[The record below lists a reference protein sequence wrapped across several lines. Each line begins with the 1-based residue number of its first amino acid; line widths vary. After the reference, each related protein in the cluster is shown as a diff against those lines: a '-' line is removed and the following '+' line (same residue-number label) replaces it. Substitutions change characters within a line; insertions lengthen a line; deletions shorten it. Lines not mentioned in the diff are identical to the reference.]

1 MGKGRF
7 MCRMCAPWG
16 HDVKRTRCLELRP
29 FAAVS
34 TDVEEGADGVDM
46 DVADDDGEP
55 LQFYVQRRKELLP
68 VSPDEG
74 VSSMPLP
81 DLPPSLKSVKAY
93 LDQAKLRA
101 SDTAA
106 SYLCNL
112 SALQEATA
120 LISKI
125 FGGAKIPKVEEVF
138 IRALEDHVEN
148 QRKTLGDQ
156 SPPVDWPAHLCHR
169 QFERVECAVSMADGR
184 AQLRDKVHE
193 ALVHAGL
200 HAQDER
206 LHPATLFHVLG
217 GGEVVDSLREASTA
231 LEAVAVVVREPIQ
244 FRCSFCYP
252 HCLLGKGTED
262 VSDAEREKAIAE
274 EDNLRDLYYHAFVIS
289 TTPAVWNGSDQRSL
303 VVDIRRRLLPTEDDT
318 ARFDKASR
326 NSAAVNYIW
335 TFWLLRGRGKVPSWI
350 AHGRP
355 ALPPST
361 DSSGG
366 IPTRVVTR
374 SVKMASD
381 RWLKTAKRNE
391 LAALVDNVR
400 DGKGPFIHIEFD
412 GKETVTADVKK
423 ASDTAL
429 DGNGDSKYDVPNDKL
444 VEVVK
449 RITSKGQEFHRLLQ
463 LPEFAEHREK
473 LEQAVKDATVGTKWK
488 AVGRSRPATGNEIEC
503 PALAAALK
511 SKQAVREHEANEK
524 VDVEVKV
531 FSKEEVDTF
540 GLKGRIASDSVIK
553 AGDVYYRQAAYGRQL
568 RTLLAAWTAPAFV
581 CRNGI

>member
-1 MGKGRF
+1 

-55 LQFYVQRRKELLP
+55 LQFYVQRREP
-68 VSPDEG
+68 E
-74 VSSMPLP
+74 
-81 DLPPSLKSVKAY
+81 
-93 LDQAKLRA
+93 
-101 SDTAA
+101 
-106 SYLCNL
+106 
-112 SALQEATA
+112 
-120 LISKI
+120 
-125 FGGAKIPKVEEVF
+125 
-138 IRALEDHVEN
+138 EDHVEN

-200 HAQDER
+200 RAQDER

-217 GGEVVDSLREASTA
+217 GGEVVDSIAAAASTA

-274 EDNLRDLYYHAFVIS
+274 EDNLRDLYYHAFLP
-289 TTPAVWNGSDQRSL
+289 TPAVWNGSDQRSL

-318 ARFDKASR
+318 ARFDKA
-326 NSAAVNYIW
+326 NAE
-335 TFWLLRGRGKVPSWI
+335 L
-350 AHGRP
+350 
-355 ALPPST
+355 
-361 DSSGG
+361 
-366 IPTRVVTR
+366 
-374 SVKMASD
+374 
-381 RWLKTAKRNE
+381 NE

-423 ASDTAL
+423 ASDTVL
-429 DGNGDSKYDVPNDKL
+429 DGNGDFKYDVPNDKL

-488 AVGRSRPATGNEIEC
+488 AVGRSRPATDNEIEC

-511 SKQAVREHEANEK
+511 SKQAVREHEANEP
-524 VDVEVKV
+524 VEV
-531 FSKEEVDTF
+531 FSEEEVDTF

>member
-16 HDVKRTRCLELRP
+16 HDVERTRCLELRP

-55 LQFYVQRRKELLP
+55 LQFYVQRREP
-68 VSPDEG
+68 E
-74 VSSMPLP
+74 
-81 DLPPSLKSVKAY
+81 
-93 LDQAKLRA
+93 
-101 SDTAA
+101 
-106 SYLCNL
+106 
-112 SALQEATA
+112 
-120 LISKI
+120 
-125 FGGAKIPKVEEVF
+125 
-138 IRALEDHVEN
+138 EDHVEN

-200 HAQDER
+200 RAQDER

-217 GGEVVDSLREASTA
+217 GGEVVDSIAAAASTA

-274 EDNLRDLYYHAFVIS
+274 EDNLRDLYYHAFLP
-289 TTPAVWNGSDQRSL
+289 TPVVWNGSDQRSL

-361 DSSGG
+361 DYSGG

-400 DGKGPFIHIEFD
+400 WGKGPFIHIEFD

-429 DGNGDSKYDVPNDKL
+429 DGNGDFKYDVPNDKL

-524 VDVEVKV
+524 VDVEVEV

>member
-93 LDQAKLRA
+93 LDQGKLRA

-184 AQLRDKVHE
+184 AQLRNKVHE

-200 HAQDER
+200 RAQDER

-231 LEAVAVVVREPIQ
+231 LGAVAVVVREPIQ

-252 HCLLGKGTED
+252 HCLLGKGKED

-274 EDNLRDLYYHAFVIS
+274 EDNLRDLYYHAFLP
-289 TTPAVWNGSDQRSL
+289 TPAVWNGSDQRSL

-423 ASDTAL
+423 ASSTAL
-429 DGNGDSKYDVPNDKL
+429 DGNGDHKYDVPNDKL
-444 VEVVK
+444 VAVVK
-449 RITSKGQEFHRLLQ
+449 RITSEGQEFHRLLQ

-473 LEQAVKDATVGTKWK
+473 LEQAVKDATVGT
-488 AVGRSRPATGNEIEC
+488 
-503 PALAAALK
+503 
-511 SKQAVREHEANEK
+511 
-524 VDVEVKV
+524 
-531 FSKEEVDTF
+531 
-540 GLKGRIASDSVIK
+540 
-553 AGDVYYRQAAYGRQL
+553 GRQL

>member
-16 HDVKRTRCLELRP
+16 HDVERTRCLELRP

-55 LQFYVQRRKELLP
+55 LQFYVQRHK
-68 VSPDEG
+68 
-74 VSSMPLP
+74 
-81 DLPPSLKSVKAY
+81 
-93 LDQAKLRA
+93 
-101 SDTAA
+101 
-106 SYLCNL
+106 
-112 SALQEATA
+112 
-120 LISKI
+120 SKI
-125 FGGAKIPKVEEVF
+125 FGGAKIPKVDEVF

-200 HAQDER
+200 RAQDER

-274 EDNLRDLYYHAFVIS
+274 EDNLRDLYYHAFLP
-289 TTPAVWNGSDQRSL
+289 TPAVWNGSDQRSL

-318 ARFDKASR
+318 ARFDKA
-326 NSAAVNYIW
+326 NAE
-335 TFWLLRGRGKVPSWI
+335 L
-350 AHGRP
+350 
-355 ALPPST
+355 
-361 DSSGG
+361 
-366 IPTRVVTR
+366 
-374 SVKMASD
+374 
-381 RWLKTAKRNE
+381 NE

>member
-93 LDQAKLRA
+93 LDQGKLRA

-184 AQLRDKVHE
+184 AQLRNKVHE

-200 HAQDER
+200 RAQDER

-231 LEAVAVVVREPIQ
+231 LGAVAVVVREPIQ

-252 HCLLGKGTED
+252 HCLLGKGKED

-274 EDNLRDLYYHAFVIS
+274 EDNLRDLYYHAFQPRPFGMAA
-289 TTPAVWNGSDQRSL
+289 T
-303 VVDIRRRLLPTEDDT
+303 
-318 ARFDKASR
+318 
-326 NSAAVNYIW
+326 SAA
-335 TFWLLRGRGKVPSWI
+335 SWSTSDD
-350 AHGRP
+350 GCFLPRTTRP
-355 ALPPST
+355 GST
-361 DSSGG
+361 R
-366 IPTRVVTR
+366 P
-374 SVKMASD
+374 
-381 RWLKTAKRNE
+381 
-391 LAALVDNVR
+391 
-400 DGKGPFIHIEFD
+400 
-412 GKETVTADVKK
+412 
-423 ASDTAL
+423 
-429 DGNGDSKYDVPNDKL
+429 
-444 VEVVK
+444 
-449 RITSKGQEFHRLLQ
+449 
-463 LPEFAEHREK
+463 
-473 LEQAVKDATVGTKWK
+473 VGT
-488 AVGRSRPATGNEIEC
+488 R
-503 PALAAALK
+503 
-511 SKQAVREHEANEK
+511 
-524 VDVEVKV
+524 
-531 FSKEEVDTF
+531 
-540 GLKGRIASDSVIK
+540 
-553 AGDVYYRQAAYGRQL
+553 L
-568 RTLLAAWTAPAFV
+568 R
-581 CRNGI
+581 

>member
-200 HAQDER
+200 RAQDER

-217 GGEVVDSLREASTA
+217 GGEVVDSIAAAASTA

-274 EDNLRDLYYHAFVIS
+274 EDNLRDLYYHAFLP
-289 TTPAVWNGSDQRSL
+289 TPAVWNGSDQRSL

-318 ARFDKASR
+318 ARFDKA
-326 NSAAVNYIW
+326 NAE
-335 TFWLLRGRGKVPSWI
+335 L
-350 AHGRP
+350 
-355 ALPPST
+355 
-361 DSSGG
+361 
-366 IPTRVVTR
+366 
-374 SVKMASD
+374 
-381 RWLKTAKRNE
+381 NE

-429 DGNGDSKYDVPNDKL
+429 DGNGDFKYDVPNDKL

-449 RITSKGQEFHRLLQ
+449 RIRSEGQEFHRLLQ

-473 LEQAVKDATVGTKWK
+473 LEQAVMDATVGTKWK
-488 AVGRSRPATGNEIEC
+488 AVGRSRPATDNEIEC

-511 SKQAVREHEANEK
+511 SKQAVREHEANEP
-524 VDVEVKV
+524 VEV